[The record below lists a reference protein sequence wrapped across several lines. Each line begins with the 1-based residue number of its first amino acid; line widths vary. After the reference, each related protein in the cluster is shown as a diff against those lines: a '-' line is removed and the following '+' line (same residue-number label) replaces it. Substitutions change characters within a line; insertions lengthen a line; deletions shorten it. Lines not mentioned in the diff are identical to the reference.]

1 MANFALLQPI
11 ASIILIFFHSGKY
24 STLAA
29 SQVEMTWCV
38 AKPGSTDQMLQA
50 GLDYACN
57 HADCGP
63 IQQGGSCFDPN
74 TLVQH
79 AAFAINMYY
88 QSMGRHK
95 WDCDFNDSALLSLT
109 DPNFACQKVDC
120 SPIKS
125 GGACFNP
132 NTLMH
137 HASFAMNLYY
147 QNNGKTAASCD
158 FNNSGLIV
166 AANDPSFGSCTY
178 PGPEQT

>member
-1 MANFALLQPI
+1 
-11 ASIILIFFHSGKY
+11 
-24 STLAA
+24 
-29 SQVEMTWCV
+29 
-38 AKPGSTDQMLQA
+38 MLQT

-95 WDCDFNDSALLSLT
+95 WDCDFSDSALLSLT
-109 DPNFACQKVDC
+109 DPRGNAEVDTERTWCVAKPATSDQLLQSNIDFACQKVDC

-125 GGACFNP
+125 GGACFDP
-132 NTLMH
+132 NTPMH

-166 AANDPSFGSCTY
+166 AANDPSDNTFLI
-178 PGPEQT
+178 